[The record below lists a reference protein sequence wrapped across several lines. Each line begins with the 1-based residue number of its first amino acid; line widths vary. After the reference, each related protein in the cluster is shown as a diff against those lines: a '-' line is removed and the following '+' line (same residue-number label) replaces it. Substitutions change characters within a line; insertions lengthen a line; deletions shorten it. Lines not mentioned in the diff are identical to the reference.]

1 MVLVMVVMSTAPVTA
16 AITTTI
22 VAVERK
28 LFEVVAWVLRLQFV
42 VEMVGGIV
50 VVMIVGSLMV

>member
-1 MVLVMVVMSTAPVTA
+1 MVLVMVVMSTALVAA
-16 AITTTI
+16 AITTMI

-28 LFEVVAWVLRLQFV
+28 LFEVVVWVLRLQFV